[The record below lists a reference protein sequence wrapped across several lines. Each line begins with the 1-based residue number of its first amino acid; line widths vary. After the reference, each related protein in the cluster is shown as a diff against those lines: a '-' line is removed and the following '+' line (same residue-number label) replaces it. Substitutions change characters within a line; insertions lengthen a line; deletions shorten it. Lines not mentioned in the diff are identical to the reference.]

1 MPDRDKS
8 TLAIDSD
15 AVDAEFWSLV
25 LHDEELLR
33 AEFDEITEPA
43 EARISPPCA
52 IPVAADQSSSSGEGP
67 RAPDRG
73 APDRLA
79 NAARRPG
86 PRMAARTFAARRRQ
100 PARATNRQLSRQGR

>member
-8 TLAIDSD
+8 TLPIDSD
-15 AVDAEFWSLV
+15 AVDAEFWALV

-33 AEFDEITEPA
+33 AQFDEITEPA

-52 IPVAADQSSSSGEGP
+52 IPVAADQSSSSGERP

-73 APDRLA
+73 VPDRLA
-79 NAARRPG
+79 NATRPRGHGWRRERSPPDG
-86 PRMAARTFAARRRQ
+86 ASPHEPPTA
-100 PARATNRQLSRQGR
+100 S